1 MRKFTVAALI
11 LKSSQES
18 LPVPLKNMIQSLKFQ
33 SSFYLEL
40 NGTDMGSPFAPDY
53 VNIFMDS
60 IEQCI
65 LQLEPENN
73 KPFYDFA
80 SLTIFF
86 LFGILVKIASV
97 DILLTWTPYIQ
108 WTNMRCPNQCI
119 VYYFE
124 TLESLKNDSD
134 FQRMLYMKPAAMLLQ
149 AYPFNTSSCK
159 KGIIYK

>member
-97 DILLTWTPYIQ
+97 DILLT
-108 WTNMRCPNQCI
+108 
-119 VYYFE
+119 
-124 TLESLKNDSD
+124 
-134 FQRMLYMKPAAMLLQ
+134 
-149 AYPFNTSSCK
+149 
-159 KGIIYK
+159 